1 MRLDSKHLI
10 TAAAPALAVI
20 VLVSTAWQAWG
31 VWQQESA
38 EGGVIA
44 AVSMGS
50 APAQRPVPQIAL
62 FSLQLFGSTQA
73 NDPGVQQ
80 NTENLPE
87 TNLQL
92 TLRGV
97 LAAAGDFAGSALI
110 EDDRNNTD
118 AYLVGDTLPGNAT
131 LRSVHPARIII
142 ERSGKLENL
151 YFPAID
157 SRSGFSAVANEAQ
170 SPEPAYTPPA
180 GPQPALS
187 QPDLSEPTSAANAPT
202 DEQRRAEIRER
213 LEQLRHSLRNGG

>member
-1 MRLDSKHLI
+1 M
-10 TAAAPALAVI
+10 
-20 VLVSTAWQAWG
+20 
-31 VWQQESA
+31 WQQESA

-44 AVSMGS
+44 AVSTGS
-50 APAQRPVPQIAL
+50 APAQKQIPQIAL
-62 FSLQLFGSTQA
+62 SSLQLFSNTQA
-73 NDPGVQQ
+73 DDPGVQQ
-80 NTENLPE
+80 STEDLPE

-97 LAAAGDFAGSALI
+97 LAAAGDFAGSALF

-151 YFPAID
+151 YFPEID
-157 SRSGFSAVANEAQ
+157 NRSGFSIVGDETQ
-170 SPEPAYTPPA
+170 SLEPAYTPPA
-180 GPQPALS
+180 RPQPALS
-187 QPDLSEPTSAANAPT
+187 QADLSQPTSASTAPT
-202 DEQRRAEIRER
+202 DEQRRAEIREK

>member
-10 TAAAPALAVI
+10 TAATLALAVI
-20 VLVSTAWQAWG
+20 LLVSTAWQVWG

-44 AVSMGS
+44 AVSAGS

-62 FSLQLFGSTQA
+62 FSLQLFGNTQA

-87 TNLQL
+87 TNLRL

-131 LRSVHPARIII
+131 LRSVHPSRIII

-151 YFPAID
+151 YFPEID
-157 SRSGFSAVANEAQ
+157 NRSGFSAVAGKTQ
-170 SPEPAYTPPA
+170 S
-180 GPQPALS
+180 PQPAS
-187 QPDLSEPTSAANAPT
+187 VPTAPT
-202 DEQRRAEIRER
+202 NEQRRAEIRER
-213 LEQLRHSLRNGG
+213 LEQLRQSLRDGG

>member
-10 TAAAPALAVI
+10 TAAALALAVI
-20 VLVSTAWQAWG
+20 LLVSTAWQAWG

-44 AVSMGS
+44 AVSAGS

-62 FSLQLFGSTQA
+62 FSLQLFGNTQA
-73 NDPGVQQ
+73 NDPGIQQ

-87 TNLQL
+87 TNLRL

-131 LRSVHPARIII
+131 LRSVHPSRIII
-142 ERSGKLENL
+142 ERAGKLENL
-151 YFPAID
+151 YFPEID
-157 SRSGFSAVANEAQ
+157 SRSGLSAVAGKAQ
-170 SPEPAYTPPA
+170 SP
-180 GPQPALS
+180 QPAS
-187 QPDLSEPTSAANAPT
+187 VPTAPK

-213 LEQLRHSLRNGG
+213 LEQLRQSLRNGG

>member
-1 MRLDSKHLI
+1 M
-10 TAAAPALAVI
+10 LA
-20 VLVSTAWQAWG
+20 STAWQAWG
-31 VWQQESA
+31 IWQQESA
-38 EGGVIA
+38 EGDVIA
-44 AVSMGS
+44 ASSAGS

-62 FSLQLFGSTQA
+62 FSLQLFGNTKA
-73 NDPGVQQ
+73 NDPGAQQ

-97 LAAAGDFAGSALI
+97 LAATADVAGSALI

-131 LRSVHPARIII
+131 LHSVHPARIII
-142 ERSGKLENL
+142 GRSGKLENL
-151 YFPAID
+151 YFPEID
-157 SRSGFSAVANEAQ
+157 SRSGFSAVADETQ
-170 SPEPAYTPPA
+170 SLVPAYTPPTR
-180 GPQPALS
+180 PQQSLS
-187 QPDLSEPTSAANAPT
+187 QPDLSQPTSAPTAPT

>member
-10 TAAAPALAVI
+10 TAATLALAVI
-20 VLVSTAWQAWG
+20 LLVSTAWQVWG

-44 AVSMGS
+44 AVSAGS

-62 FSLQLFGSTQA
+62 FSLQLFGNTQA

-87 TNLQL
+87 TNLRL

-131 LRSVHPARIII
+131 LRSVHPSRIII
-142 ERSGKLENL
+142 ERAGKLENL
-151 YFPAID
+151 YFPEID
-157 SRSGFSAVANEAQ
+157 SRSGLSAVAGKAQ
-170 SPEPAYTPPA
+170 SP
-180 GPQPALS
+180 QPAS
-187 QPDLSEPTSAANAPT
+187 VPTAPK

-213 LEQLRHSLRNGG
+213 LEQLRQSLRNGG